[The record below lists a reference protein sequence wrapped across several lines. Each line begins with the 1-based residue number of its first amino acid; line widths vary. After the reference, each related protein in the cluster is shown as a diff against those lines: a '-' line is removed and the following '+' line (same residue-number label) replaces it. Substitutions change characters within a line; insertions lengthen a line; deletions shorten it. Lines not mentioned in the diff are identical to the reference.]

1 MEVTSLCIEL
11 MLLTL
16 LNTYSAQTN
25 DDAFPHI
32 EPNRLQFFEYK
43 SIQLDCKRFTG
54 STEWRVMGN
63 TSSSGAS
70 RWEDSTTSK
79 NIKPTFVRQSGE
91 YWCQNGEGER
101 SRSLNISIVQGN
113 VILESPVLPVMEGQT
128 VTLRCRKKTPPH
140 DLTADFYKDG
150 HPIGSRFKGTMTIDN
165 VSKSDEGLYNCMI
178 PGHGK
183 SPNSRLAVRERYNS
197 STEEIQEST
206 ETPGSPRLY
215 NLLLTVFIIETVA
228 VLLLVIGLLYYGERS
243 VSGERGDDVMS
254 MVTYSALTED
264 LKKKGQ

>member
-1 MEVTSLCIEL
+1 MEVTSLWIEL

-32 EPNRLQFFEYK
+32 EPNRLQFFEYE
-43 SIQLDCKRFTG
+43 SLQLDCKRFTG

-101 SRSLNISIVQGN
+101 SRSLNISIVQAGG

-140 DLTADFYKDG
+140 DLAADFYKDG
-150 HPIGSRFKGTMTIDN
+150 HLKKTEFKGTMTIYN
-165 VSKSDEGLYNCMI
+165 VSKSDEGLYKCKI
-178 PGHGK
+178 PGYGK
-183 SPNSRLAVRERYNS
+183 SPNSRLAVR
-197 STEEIQEST
+197 
-206 ETPGSPRLY
+206 
-215 NLLLTVFIIETVA
+215 
-228 VLLLVIGLLYYGERS
+228 GEN
-243 VSGERGDDVMS
+243 
-254 MVTYSALTED
+254 
-264 LKKKGQ
+264 